1 MKKTKII
8 SITGPTASGKTAL
21 AIGLA
26 KRIGAQIVSCDSM
39 QIYKYLEIGTA
50 KPTAEERAEVKH
62 HLIDFVDPRDNYS
75 CASYVDDAKATI
87 ATLGSNG
94 IIPLF
99 CGGTGLYIDSLV
111 SGTDFSDAG
120 SDDAYREELSAFA
133 EKNGNAALFDLL
145 KKIDPESAAKTHEN
159 NVKRVIRAL
168 EIHHVTGKTKS
179 YWDSVSRTSESPY
192 DELRFVIDFKDRNVL
207 YSRIDSR
214 VDAMFDKGLFEEVKS
229 LSDSGILVRG
239 TTAAQAIGY
248 KEIIDVID
256 GLTSLDEANALVKKN
271 TRNYA
276 KRQLTWFRRG
286 QGGVTVFADEPI
298 NYEYIVNI
306 CESYLIS

>member
-1 MKKTKII
+1 MKKTKLI
-8 SITGPTASGKTAL
+8 SITGPTASGKTSL
-21 AIGLA
+21 AIAIA

-50 KPTAEERAEVKH
+50 KPTPEERAEVEH

-75 CASYVDDAKATI
+75 CASYVDDAKEKI
-87 ATLGSNG
+87 EDLYSNG

-99 CGGTGLYIDSLV
+99 CGGTGLYIDSLIR
-111 SGTDFSDAG
+111 GTEFSDAG
-120 SDDAYREELSAFA
+120 SDEAYREELFDFA
-133 EKNGNAALFDLL
+133 EKNGNAALFELL
-145 KKIDPESAAKTHEN
+145 KKIDPESAEKTHEN

-179 YWDSVSRTSESPY
+179 YWDSLSQSADSPY
-192 DELRFVIDFKDRNVL
+192 DELRFVLDFKDRNKL
-207 YSRIDSR
+207 YSRIDFR
-214 VDAMFDKGLFEEVKS
+214 VDAMFEKGLFDEVES
-229 LSDSGILVRG
+229 LIKDGILVRG

-248 KEIIDVID
+248 KEVFECID
-256 GLTSLDEANALVKKN
+256 GLLSVDEAKALVKKN

-276 KRQLTWFRRG
+276 KRQLTWFRRSSDHI
-286 QGGVTVFADEPI
+286 TVFADEAV

-306 CESYLIS
+306 CKNYLLS